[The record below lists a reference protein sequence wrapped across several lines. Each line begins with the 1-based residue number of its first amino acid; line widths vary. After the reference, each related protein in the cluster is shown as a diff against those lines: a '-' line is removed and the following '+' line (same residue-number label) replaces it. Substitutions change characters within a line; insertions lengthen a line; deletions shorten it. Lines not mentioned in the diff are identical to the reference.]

1 MRVSPGNVLNVAA
14 WAVLLGLIAAASAAV
29 IVLGPLG
36 LVILGLATLLICTRL
51 ELNDE
56 VPTWSVAVLTTRL
69 GGTDS
74 PEQRAASLAERRE
87 RLSPLRFGRLCG
99 LVLLVAGAAGFIW
112 QLAR

>member
-14 WAVLLGLIAAASAAV
+14 WAALLGLIAVAFV
-29 IVLGPLG
+29 VVVLLGPLG
-36 LVILGLATLLICTRL
+36 LLILGLATLLICTRL

-56 VPTWSVAVLTTRL
+56 MPTWGVEVMRVRLTDT
-69 GGTDS
+69 TS
-74 PEQRAASLAERRE
+74 PEQRAALLAERHE
-87 RLSPLRFGRLCG
+87 RLSPLRFGRWCG